1 MYPSLSIYTSLF
13 LSLPNMKFTHY
24 LSHVILSYLVLFIL
38 PHLAQLIQFL
48 ILCTSTY
55 PFIQLSI
62 YLPRHRVPSHTA
74 SGWGSSLSSPVRSMF
89 PYHLVFRTLAVL
101 VCLSNRF
108 SLRAS
113 SIFHYFSLAHISLP
127 CQSPLCMA
135 RGGGRTWNMWSPS
148 IKKSFQTTIHIT
160 EGARLAYHAECTT

>member
-135 RGGGRTWNMWSPS
+135 RGGGRTWNM
-148 IKKSFQTTIHIT
+148 
-160 EGARLAYHAECTT
+160 